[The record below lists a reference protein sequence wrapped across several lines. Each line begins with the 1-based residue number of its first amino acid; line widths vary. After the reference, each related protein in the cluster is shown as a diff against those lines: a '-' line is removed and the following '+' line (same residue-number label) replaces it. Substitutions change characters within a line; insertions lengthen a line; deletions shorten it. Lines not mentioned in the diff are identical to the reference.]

1 MFGGVSA
8 MGLLNY
14 VFYFFGVMLIVGGVF
29 GNNFPMFLLGIIIAL
44 PPLLEKGLRRS
55 ERRDTSPEDVLSLIF
70 DEKEKRVIEALIRS
84 PKPLRLSEVAAITGL
99 SKVTAYRL
107 LRKLAARGAVLV
119 LKDDTSRVK
128 RYYINPKLRELFETC
143 TESA

>member
-14 VFYFFGVMLIVGGVF
+14 VFYFFGVILIVGGIF
-29 GNNFPMFLLGIIIAL
+29 GNNLPMFLLGVIIAL
-44 PPLLEKGLRRS
+44 PTLVEKGLRRK
-55 ERRDTSPEDVLSLIF
+55 ERRDSSSDDVLSLIF

-107 LRKLAARGAVLV
+107 LRKLVARGAVLV

>member
-1 MFGGVSA
+1 

-14 VFYFFGVMLIVGGVF
+14 VFYFFGVILIVGGIF
-29 GNNFPMFLLGIIIAL
+29 GNNLPMFLLGVIIAL
-44 PPLLEKGLRRS
+44 PTLVEKGLRRK
-55 ERRDTSPEDVLSLIF
+55 ERRDSSSDDVLSLIF

-107 LRKLAARGAVLV
+107 LRKLVARGAVLV

>member
-1 MFGGVSA
+1 

-14 VFYFFGVMLIVGGVF
+14 VFYFFGAMLIVGGIF
-29 GNNFPMFLLGIIIAL
+29 GNNLPMFLLGVIIAL
-44 PPLLEKGLRRS
+44 PTLVEKGLRRR
-55 ERRDTSPEDVLSLIF
+55 ERRNSSPEDILSLIF

-84 PKPLRLSEVAAITGL
+84 PKPLKLSEVAAATDL
-99 SKVTAYRL
+99 SKVTTYRL